1 MPKYYEIKIN
11 SLNLLTMEQ
20 QQQRVIEICTAWGLY
35 ENTTEEKQILKF
47 YTELGE
53 YADAV
58 LRDDRDAII
67 DAIGDM
73 AVCLIN
79 AEVIENRLIGF
90 GKPYCSFDNIY
101 GIIDNLVIFVSCR
114 NYKETLLIL
123 SSLSESHGTTLEHCL
138 DTVIKVI
145 EKRKGKMINGVFVKE

>member
-1 MPKYYEIKIN
+1 
-11 SLNLLTMEQ
+11 MEQ

-58 LRDDRDAII
+58 LKDDKDAII

-79 AEVIENRLIGF
+79 AEVIGESKEVNWFGYRKPTIYRLVS
-90 GKPYCSFDNIY
+90 YV
-101 GIIDNLVIFVSCR
+101 NLR
-114 NYKETLLIL
+114 GYKDSLSVL
-123 SSLSESHGTTLEHCL
+123 SSLAESHGTTLEHCL

-145 EKRKGKMINGVFVKE
+145 EKRKGEMINGVFVKDV

>member
-1 MPKYYEIKIN
+1 
-11 SLNLLTMEQ
+11 MEQ
-20 QQQRVIEICTAWGLY
+20 QQQRVIEICTSWDLHN
-35 ENTTEEKQILKF
+35 NTTEEKQILKF

-58 LRDDRDAII
+58 LKDDKDAII

-101 GIIDNLVIFVSCR
+101 GIIDNLVIFAACR
-114 NYKETLLIL
+114 DYKETLLIL
-123 SSLSESHGTTLEHCL
+123 SSLAESHGTTLEHCL

>member
-1 MPKYYEIKIN
+1 
-11 SLNLLTMEQ
+11 MEQ
-20 QQQRVIEICTAWGLY
+20 QQQRVIEICTAWDLY
-35 ENTTEEKQILKF
+35 SNTTEEKQILKF

-58 LRDDRDAII
+58 LMNDKDAII

-79 AEVIENRLIGF
+79 AEVIGEQKKVYLF
-90 GKPYCSFDNIY
+90 YDAKAT
-101 GIIDNLVIFVSCR
+101 IDNLVIFAAR
-114 NYKETLLIL
+114 RDYKESLLIL
-123 SSLSESHGTTLEHCL
+123 SSLAESHGTTLEHCL

>member
-1 MPKYYEIKIN
+1 
-11 SLNLLTMEQ
+11 MEQ
-20 QQQRVIEICTAWGLY
+20 QKQRVIEICKAWDLY

-58 LRDDRDAII
+58 LRDDKDAII

-79 AEVIENRLIGF
+79 AEYLCEEISDSYYYNSTTVH
-90 GKPYCSFDNIY
+90 D
-101 GIIDNLVIFVSCR
+101 LVIFAACR
-114 NYKETLLIL
+114 DYEHTLLIL
-123 SSLSESHGTTLEHCL
+123 SSLAESHGTTLEHCL
-138 DTVIKVI
+138 DTVINVI

>member
-1 MPKYYEIKIN
+1 
-11 SLNLLTMEQ
+11 MEQ
-20 QQQRVIEICTAWGLY
+20 QQQRVIEICTSWDLHN
-35 ENTTEEKQILKF
+35 NTTEEKQILKF

-58 LRDDRDAII
+58 LNDDRDAII

-79 AEVIENRLIGF
+79 AEVIEDRFIVF
-90 GKPYCSFDNIY
+90 SKPYCRFDNVY
-101 GIIDNLVIFVSCR
+101 GIIDNLVIFAACR
-114 NYKETLLIL
+114 DYKECFLIL
-123 SSLSESHGTTLEHCL
+123 SSLAEAHGTTLEHCL
-138 DTVIKVI
+138 NTVIKVI

>member
-1 MPKYYEIKIN
+1 
-11 SLNLLTMEQ
+11 MEQ
-20 QQQRVIEICTAWGLY
+20 QKQRVIEICTAWDLY
-35 ENTTEEKQILKF
+35 NNTTEEKQILKF

-58 LRDDRDAII
+58 LNDDRDAII

-79 AEVIENRLIGF
+79 AEVIENRPTFF
-90 GKPYCSFDNIY
+90 GEPYYRFDNIY
-101 GIIDNLVIFVSCR
+101 GIIDNLVIFAACR
-114 NYKETLLIL
+114 DYKQTLLIL
-123 SSLSESHGTTLEHCL
+123 ESLAESHGTTLEHCL

-145 EKRKGKMINGVFVKE
+145 EKRKEKMINGVFVKEL

>member
-1 MPKYYEIKIN
+1 
-11 SLNLLTMEQ
+11 MEQ
-20 QQQRVIEICTAWGLY
+20 QQQRVIEICTAWDLY
-35 ENTTEEKQILKF
+35 NNTTEEKQILKF

-79 AEVIENRLIGF
+79 AEYICEEISDSYYYNYGTIHDLVVNVCLGDF
-90 GKPYCSFDNIY
+90 KTSFN
-101 GIIDNLVIFVSCR
+101 
-114 NYKETLLIL
+114 IL
-123 SSLSESHGTTLEHCL
+123 SSLAESHGTTLDHCL
-138 DTVIKVI
+138 NTVIKVI
-145 EKRKGKMINGVFVKE
+145 EKRKGKMINGVFVKDV

>member
-1 MPKYYEIKIN
+1 
-11 SLNLLTMEQ
+11 MEQ

-58 LRDDRDAII
+58 LKDDKDAII

-79 AEVIENRLIGF
+79 AEVIKNRVIGF
-90 GKPYCSFDNIY
+90 DKQYYRFDNIY
-101 GIIDNLVIFVSCR
+101 EIIDNVVIFVAYR
-114 NYKETLLIL
+114 DYKETLWIL
-123 SSLSESHGTTLEHCL
+123 ESLAESHGTTLEHCL

>member
-1 MPKYYEIKIN
+1 
-11 SLNLLTMEQ
+11 MEQ

-58 LRDDRDAII
+58 LKDDKDAII

-79 AEVIENRLIGF
+79 AEVIGDRFIVF
-90 GKPYCSFDNIY
+90 SKPYCSFDNIY
-101 GIIDNLVIFVSCR
+101 GIIDNLVIFAACR
-114 NYKETLLIL
+114 NYKECFLIL
-123 SSLSESHGTTLEHCL
+123 SSLAESHGTTLEHCL

>member
-1 MPKYYEIKIN
+1 
-11 SLNLLTMEQ
+11 MEQ
-20 QQQRVIEICTAWGLY
+20 QQQRVIEICTAWDLY
-35 ENTTEEKQILKF
+35 NNTTEEKQILKF

-58 LRDDRDAII
+58 LKDDRDAII

-79 AEVIENRLIGF
+79 AEVTEKSNILIWF
-90 GKPYCSFDNIY
+90 DKPYYSFDNIY
-101 GIIDNLVIFVSCR
+101 GIIDNLVIFAACR
-114 NYKETLLIL
+114 DYKETLLIL
-123 SSLSESHGTTLEHCL
+123 SSLAKSHDTTLEHCL

>member
-1 MPKYYEIKIN
+1 
-11 SLNLLTMEQ
+11 MEQQ
-20 QQQRVIEICTAWGLY
+20 QQQRVIEICTAWDLY
-35 ENTTEEKQILKF
+35 NNTTEEKQILKF

-79 AEVIENRLIGF
+79 AEIIGVQKKVYLF
-90 GKPYCSFDNIY
+90 YDTKAT
-101 GIIDNLVIFVSCR
+101 IDNVVIFVAYR
-114 NYKETLLIL
+114 DYKESLLVL
-123 SSLSESHGTTLEHCL
+123 SLLAESHGTTLEHCL

>member
-1 MPKYYEIKIN
+1 
-11 SLNLLTMEQ
+11 ME
-20 QQQRVIEICTAWGLY
+20 QQQRVIEICTAWDLY
-35 ENTTEEKQILKF
+35 NNTTEEKQILKF

-58 LRDDRDAII
+58 LKDDRDAII

-79 AEVIENRLIGF
+79 AEIIGVQKKVYLF
-90 GKPYCSFDNIY
+90 YDTKAT
-101 GIIDNLVIFVSCR
+101 IDNVVIFVAYR
-114 NYKETLLIL
+114 DYKESLLVL
-123 SSLSESHGTTLEHCL
+123 SLLAESHGTTLEHCL

>member
-1 MPKYYEIKIN
+1 
-11 SLNLLTMEQ
+11 MEQ

-35 ENTTEEKQILKF
+35 NNTTEEKQILKF

-53 YADAV
+53 YSDAV
-58 LRDDRDAII
+58 LMDDKDAII

-79 AEVIENRLIGF
+79 AEYIGESKQVFWFNDTIIGGLVSSVASKNYNKAFKMLRL
-90 GKPYCSFDNIY
+90 
-101 GIIDNLVIFVSCR
+101 LA
-114 NYKETLLIL
+114 
-123 SSLSESHGTTLEHCL
+123 ESHGTTLEHCL

>member
-1 MPKYYEIKIN
+1 
-11 SLNLLTMEQ
+11 MEQ
-20 QQQRVIEICTAWGLY
+20 QQQRVIEICMGWGLY

-101 GIIDNLVIFVSCR
+101 GIIDNLVIFAACR
-114 NYKETLLIL
+114 DYKQTSWIL
-123 SSLSESHGTTLEHCL
+123 SSLAESHGTTLEHCL

>member
-1 MPKYYEIKIN
+1 MK
-11 SLNLLTMEQ
+11 Q
-20 QQQRVIEICTAWGLY
+20 QQQRVIEICTEWDLY
-35 ENTTEEKQILKF
+35 SNTTEEKQILKF

-90 GKPYCSFDNIY
+90 GKPYYRFDNIY
-101 GIIDNLVIFVSCR
+101 GIIDNLVIFAACR
-114 NYKETLLIL
+114 NYKECFLIL
-123 SSLSESHGTTLEHCL
+123 SSLAEAHGTTLEHCL
-138 DTVIKVI
+138 ETVIKVS

>member
-1 MPKYYEIKIN
+1 
-11 SLNLLTMEQ
+11 ME
-20 QQQRVIEICTAWGLY
+20 QQQRVIEICTAWDLY
-35 ENTTEEKQILKF
+35 NNTTEEKQILKF
-47 YTELGE
+47 CTELGE

-79 AEVIENRLIGF
+79 AEVIGEKKYGQYWFNTPTIDDLV
-90 GKPYCSFDNIY
+90 CSVAIRDYNKSF
-101 GIIDNLVIFVSCR
+101 F
-114 NYKETLLIL
+114 IL
-123 SSLSESHGTTLEHCL
+123 SSLSEAHGTTLEHCL

>member
-1 MPKYYEIKIN
+1 
-11 SLNLLTMEQ
+11 MEQ

-79 AEVIENRLIGF
+79 AEVIGEPEEVNWSGYRKPTIFRL
-90 GKPYCSFDNIY
+90 
-101 GIIDNLVIFVSCR
+101 VSCVNLR
-114 NYKETLLIL
+114 GYKESLLVL
-123 SSLSESHGTTLEHCL
+123 SSLAESHGTTLEHCL
-138 DTVIKVI
+138 DTVINVI

>member
-1 MPKYYEIKIN
+1 
-11 SLNLLTMEQ
+11 MEQ
-20 QQQRVIEICTAWGLY
+20 QKQRVIEICTAWDLY
-35 ENTTEEKQILKF
+35 NNTTEEKQILKF

-58 LRDDRDAII
+58 LKDDRDAII

-79 AEVIENRLIGF
+79 AEVIREAEKADWFNY
-90 GKPYCSFDNIY
+90 GKPFIDKLACSV
-101 GIIDNLVIFVSCR
+101 VIRDYNTSFF
-114 NYKETLLIL
+114 TL
-123 SSLSESHGTTLEHCL
+123 SSLAESHGTTLEHCL

>member
-1 MPKYYEIKIN
+1 
-11 SLNLLTMEQ
+11 MEQ
-20 QQQRVIEICTAWGLY
+20 QKQRVIEICTAWDLY
-35 ENTTEEKQILKF
+35 NNTTEEKQILKF

-79 AEVIENRLIGF
+79 AKKMQEFEH
-90 GKPYCSFDNIY
+90 PYSTVCMHDSFCEFI
-101 GIIDNLVIFVSCR
+101 VEVSCGK
-114 NYKETLLIL
+114 YDDALFTIETI
-123 SSLSESHGTTLEHCL
+123 SRRHGTTLEHCL

>member
-1 MPKYYEIKIN
+1 
-11 SLNLLTMEQ
+11 MEQ
-20 QQQRVIEICTAWGLY
+20 QQQRVIEICTTWDLY
-35 ENTTEEKQILKF
+35 NNTTEEKQILKF

-79 AEVIENRLIGF
+79 AEVIKNRPTWVD
-90 GKPYCSFDNIY
+90 KQYYRFDNIY
-101 GIIDNLVIFVSCR
+101 EIIDNVVIFVVYR
-114 NYKETLLIL
+114 DYKESLLIL
-123 SSLSESHGTTLEHCL
+123 SSLAEAHGTTLEHCL

>member
-79 AEVIENRLIGF
+79 AEIIGVQKKVYLF
-90 GKPYCSFDNIY
+90 YDTKAT
-101 GIIDNLVIFVSCR
+101 IDNVVIFVAYR
-114 NYKETLLIL
+114 DYKESLLVL
-123 SSLSESHGTTLEHCL
+123 SLLAESHGTTLEHCL

>member
-1 MPKYYEIKIN
+1 
-11 SLNLLTMEQ
+11 MEQ

-35 ENTTEEKQILKF
+35 ENTTKEKQILKF

-123 SSLSESHGTTLEHCL
+123 SSLAEAHGTTLEHCL

-145 EKRKGKMINGVFVKE
+145 EKRKGKMINGVFVKDV

>member
-1 MPKYYEIKIN
+1 
-11 SLNLLTMEQ
+11 ME
-20 QQQRVIEICTAWGLY
+20 QQQRVIEICTVWDLY
-35 ENTTEEKQILKF
+35 NNTTEEKQILKF

-58 LRDDRDAII
+58 LKDDRDAII

-79 AEVIENRLIGF
+79 AEIIGVQKKVYLF
-90 GKPYCSFDNIY
+90 YDTKAT
-101 GIIDNLVIFVSCR
+101 IDNVVIFVAYR
-114 NYKETLLIL
+114 DYKESLLVL
-123 SSLSESHGTTLEHCL
+123 SLLAESHGTTLEHCL